1 MSIYAA
7 LIGAIAGICLGY
19 ALLFAFVGLRRHR
32 HRQLNLF
39 FALFAFAYSGTLFM
53 GIAFRSQTTAEAFL
67 AISRWDSLFLWLA
80 FVALNW
86 YVAVYTGVRSSI
98 YLWGITVAFT
108 VTSLAVLAT
117 PTLTF
122 TDMPTLTPIPLPWNE
137 TIYALVGE
145 ENIWGTLFF
154 LLVLITLGYILVA
167 GFRQWRR
174 GERQAAAILLG
185 GMSWFVLA
193 LLYELGAEADLWVY
207 IPFAETGFLGIAIAL
222 ALQMANSVIRT
233 EEALARH
240 QGTLD
245 AQVQERTAEVQEAN
259 QLLLEQERAAAAGEE
274 RRRLAGD
281 LHDSV
286 TQTLYSVSLVAAA
299 LPRLLDRDLAA
310 AKLSANH
317 LRNMTLGAL
326 AEMRTL
332 LYELR
337 PEAFA
342 PARLSTLLQHAADIF
357 TGQTNVPADIL
368 VQAEPHLSTEMKRAL
383 YRITQ
388 EALNNTAKHANAS
401 TVEIVLR
408 KQENAFVLCIEDDGS
423 GFASDA
429 GFSGGMGMD
438 IMRERAAQAGFDLQI
453 TAGEDAGTTITAIF
467 TARDDN
473 A

>member
-1 MSIYAA
+1 M
-7 LIGAIAGICLGY
+7 LISAIAGICLGY

-32 HRQLNLF
+32 HKSLNLF
-39 FALFAFAYSGTLFM
+39 FALFAFAYAGTLLM
-53 GIAFRSQTTAEAFL
+53 GIAFRSQTTVEAHL
-67 AISRWDSLFLWLA
+67 AISRWDSLFVWLA
-80 FVALNW
+80 FVMLNW

-108 VTSLAVLAT
+108 VTSVAVLAT

-122 TDMPTLTPIPLPWNE
+122 TGVPTLTPIPLPWNE
-137 TIYALVGE
+137 TVYALVGE

-154 LLVLITLGYILVA
+154 LSVLITLGYVLVA

-185 GMSWFVLA
+185 GMAWFFLA

-233 EEALARH
+233 EEALASH
-240 QGTLD
+240 QDELEQMVEERTVALQGVNQRLL
-245 AQVQERTAEVQEAN
+245 AQERK
-259 QLLLEQERAAAAGEE
+259 AATDEE
-274 RRRLAGD
+274 RRRLAGE

-299 LPRLLDRDLAA
+299 LPRLLDRNVGEAR
-310 AKLSANH
+310 LSARH

-337 PEAFA
+337 PGAFET
-342 PARLSTLLQHAADIF
+342 ARLATLLQQAADVF
-357 TGQTNVPADIL
+357 TGQTNIPVDVS
-368 VQAEPHLSTEMKRAL
+368 VQAKFPLTTETKHAL
-383 YRITQ
+383 YRIAQ
-388 EALNNTAKHANAS
+388 EALNNIAKHASA
-401 TVEIVLR
+401 THVTIALR
-408 KQENAFVLCIEDDGS
+408 EEANHLVLCIQDDGQ
-423 GFASDA
+423 GFELTK
-429 GFSGGMGMD
+429 GPEEGLGLT
-438 IMRERAAQAGFDLQI
+438 IMRERAAKAGFDLDI
-453 TAGEDAGTTITAIF
+453 VAGEHAGTTVTA
-467 TARDDN
+467 TWAKKGEN
-473 A
+473 G